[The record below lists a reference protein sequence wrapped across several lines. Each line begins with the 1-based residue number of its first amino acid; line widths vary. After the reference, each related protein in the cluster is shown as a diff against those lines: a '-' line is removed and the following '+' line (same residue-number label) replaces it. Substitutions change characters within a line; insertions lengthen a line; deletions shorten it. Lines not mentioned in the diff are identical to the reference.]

1 MILEIAKI
9 IGYGALVLFVS
20 IGFTVWLLAAMDLR
34 KSKILKPAARRGA
47 LVILWGIA
55 ALAPMALLFVAIN

>member
-55 ALAPMALLFVAIN
+55 GLAPMALLFVAIN